1 MFIKNTIRRL
11 LPPSITIRLIADT
24 NYKSGEPE
32 LRLLDDLV
40 DPQRNSID
48 IGANKGSYTYFLSK
62 LSQRVFAYEPNPEL
76 AKFLSKAFAKSNVS
90 IYPVAISDRA
100 GMAQLAIP
108 IVDTFAYDQLGS
120 LQLQNS
126 SENLQTF
133 DVPLQRLDDCGH
145 TNIGFIKI
153 DVEGHEET
161 VIDGAIETIA
171 NQRPVLIVE
180 IEQKH
185 HVDKDI
191 TEIFSKILAL
201 GYDGF
206 FWFKGEL
213 RNLSEF
219 SKDKYQDLNNYQG
232 LESLGQTYVC
242 NFIFKPHQ
250 H

>member
-11 LPPSITIRLIADT
+11 LPPSVTIRLIADT

-32 LRLLDDLV
+32 LKLLDDLV
-40 DPQRNSID
+40 DPRKNSID

-62 LSQRVFAYEPNPEL
+62 LSQQVFAYEPNPEL

-145 TNIGFIKI
+145 TNVGFIKI

-161 VIDGAIETIA
+161 VIDGAIDLITQ
-171 NQRPVLIVE
+171 QRPVIIVE

-185 HVDKDI
+185 HPDKDI
-191 TEIFSKILAL
+191 TEIFSKITDL

-219 SKDKYQDLNNYQG
+219 SKDKYQDINNYQG

-250 H
+250 Q

>member
-11 LPPSITIRLIADT
+11 LPPSVTIRLIADT

-32 LRLLDDLV
+32 LKLLDDLV

-62 LSQRVFAYEPNPEL
+62 LSQKVFAYEPNPEL
-76 AKFLSKAFAKSNVS
+76 AKFLTKAFAKSNVS

-100 GMAQLAIP
+100 GVAQLSIP

-120 LQLQNS
+120 LELPTS
-126 SENLQTF
+126 IEIQTF

-145 TNIGFIKI
+145 HNVGFIKI

-161 VIDGAIETIA
+161 VIDGAIDLITT
-171 NQRPVLIVE
+171 QRPVMIVE

-185 HVDKDI
+185 HANKDI
-191 TEIFSKILAL
+191 TEIFSKIMAL
-201 GYDGF
+201 GYVGF
-206 FWFKGEL
+206 FLFNGEL
-213 RNLSEF
+213 RSLSEF
-219 SKDKYQDLNNYQG
+219 SKEKHQDINNYQG
-232 LESLGQTYVC
+232 LTSLGKTYVC
-242 NFIFKPHQ
+242 NFIFKPS
-250 H
+250 